1 MANNLDRMFSALSDP
16 TRRAVIERLSPTNGV
31 EEVRVTDE
39 DEYFPPPR
47 NLRELLGAIDA
58 VTQLT
63 LGGAERAPLDDRSID
78 ASDVL
83 ESLAESAAT

>member
-1 MANNLDRMFSALSDP
+1 
-16 TRRAVIERLSPTNGV
+16 V

-47 NLRELLGAIDA
+47 NLRELLGAVDA
-58 VTQLT
+58 VAAVTMPT
-63 LGGAERAPLDDRSID
+63 TAPGLALDDRNID

-83 ESLAESAAT
+83 ESLQIRG

>member
-1 MANNLDRMFSALSDP
+1 MTAGASAPEDLV
-16 TRRAVIERLSPTNGV
+16 RAVIDHLAPRSGV
-31 EEVRVTDE
+31 EEVTVTDE

-58 VTQLT
+58 AMAVT
-63 LGGAERAPLDDRSID
+63 LGLGDGRAALDDRNID

-83 ESLAESAAT
+83 ESLATPGS